1 MAPWVSLAESDD
13 VAYTQGNRPTK
24 KRPLIRFEEG
34 AMDRPFPAPR
44 SLRKRAAAVGSAS
57 HAYGTTLGDLL
68 VSAPLFSPLLSGVGA
83 ERVAFG
89 EALNV

>member
-1 MAPWVSLAESDD
+1 
-13 VAYTQGNRPTK
+13 
-24 KRPLIRFEEG
+24 
-34 AMDRPFPAPR
+34 MDRPPPAPR

-83 ERVAFG
+83 EGRVRRGSEWERRGSWACLSVLFAPLCVYEG
-89 EALNV
+89 DERD

>member
-1 MAPWVSLAESDD
+1 
-13 VAYTQGNRPTK
+13 
-24 KRPLIRFEEG
+24 
-34 AMDRPFPAPR
+34 MDRPPPAPR

-83 ERVAFG
+83 ERAAFG
-89 EALNV
+89 EAPNGKGGVLGVLRAAFAPVCVYEGDERD